1 MIFVFLLG
9 TMGPPDSSGNVIK
22 GRGSLY
28 CLERGTL
35 KKHAIDI
42 GISNGLAWNTD
53 SKKMYYIDT
62 LEPVVYQYD
71 YTDYGNISKTTKFDI
86 FYGNSVTNSIVIFL
100 LMFYGILQKTVC
112 R

>member
-1 MIFVFLLG
+1 
-9 TMGPPDSSGNVIK
+9 MGPPDSSGNVIK

-28 CLERGTL
+28 SLDRGTV

-53 SKKMYYIDT
+53 AKKMYYIDT
-62 LEPVVYQYD
+62 LEPVVYQYNF
-71 YTDYGNISKTTKFDI
+71 TDDGIISKTRKFDI
-86 FYGNSVTNSIVIFL
+86 D
-100 LMFYGILQKTVC
+100 